1 MIVSAI
7 DGPRPVRH
15 ADLRALR
22 DLAARAFQADG
33 AQPFN
38 DHSWSQLSEGQAR
51 VALIHADE
59 KTLAAAAVVTG
70 DEFELVVAPDARRQ
84 GVGRRLWQ
92 AAVGAGGRLV
102 WAHGGLDAARA
113 LATACDAVAIR
124 ELLLMQLPHHAL
136 LELTDSDAPTRT
148 LPDGLELRTMQT
160 GRDEQAWLDLNARA
174 FAAHPEQG
182 QITADDLAAL
192 QRESWY
198 SPDDVLLLW
207 QADELVGFNWTK
219 IAPGPDGR
227 PEGEIYAIAVSPDHS
242 GRGLGRV
249 LMEHGLRHL
258 AESVADVSLY
268 VEADNVPA
276 LALYRRLGFEERSRD
291 IHWQVR

>member
-1 MIVSAI
+1 M
-7 DGPRPVRH
+7 P
-15 ADLRALR
+15 ALR
-22 DLAARAFQADG
+22 DLAARAFRADG

-38 DHSWSQLSEGQAR
+38 DHSWSQLTEGQAT
-51 VALIHADE
+51 VALVHADE
-59 KTLAAAAVVTG
+59 TALAAAAVVTG

-84 GVGRRLWQ
+84 GLGTRLWQ
-92 AAVGAGGRLV
+92 AAVDAGGRLI
-102 WAHGGLDAARA
+102 WAHGGLAAAHA
-113 LATACDAVAIR
+113 LAAASGAISIR

-136 LELTDSDAPTRT
+136 RELADSGEPARA
-148 LPDGLELRTMQT
+148 LPDGLTLRMLRP
-160 GRDEQAWLDLNARA
+160 GRDDRAWLDLNARA

-182 QITADDLAAL
+182 RITADDLAAL
-192 QRESWY
+192 QHESWY

-207 QADELVGFNWTK
+207 QGDELVGFNWTK
-219 IAPGPDGR
+219 IAPGPDDS

-258 AESVADVSLY
+258 AERVAEVSLY
-268 VEADNVPA
+268 VEADNMPA